1 MAQSVKHL
9 PLTPVTIPACWDQ
22 APHQAAHQ
30 AAHRAPCSAGSA
42 DPCHGLSR
50 SHARDSTAGT
60 PGVWRGFNSSA
71 ERTEQDRRAAR
82 TGTMLGNGQMHWVR
96 AIRRG
101 AIRGGGGDPA
111 GRCTRE
117 LSKILGMFWNVMGV
131 QGCPPSN
138 LRDLWGGECS
148 RT

>member
-1 MAQSVKHL
+1 MFGAAL
-9 PLTPVTIPACWDQ
+9 FIIAGTWDQ
-22 APHQAAHQ
+22 LTCPSTGEWAKPLVV
-30 AAHRAPCSAGSA
+30 A
-42 DPCHGLSR
+42 DPCHGLSY

-71 ERTEQDRRAAR
+71 EQTQQDRRAAR

-101 AIRGGGGDPA
+101 AIWGGGGDPA

-131 QGCPPSN
+131 
-138 LRDLWGGECS
+138 
-148 RT
+148 